1 MTPEGHPEKFNIGT
15 PWHTND
21 AFEAAMK
28 YRSPI
33 EIIQGELET
42 KIENDIMTAVQ
53 RYDIRVDK
61 EELIKA
67 LQYDRKQYEQGW
79 NDARKAYKR
88 PKGEWETVKGN
99 YFTTGGDAVLI
110 CPFCHSEESKHSGGV
125 EFPVHWNFCP
135 YCGAEMLPE
144 EEEQE

>member
-15 PWHTND
+15 PWHTQD

-28 YRSPI
+28 YQSPV

-53 RYDIRVDK
+53 RYGIRVDK

-67 LQYDRKQYEQGW
+67 LQYDRKQYEQGYE
-79 NDARKAYKR
+79 DARRAFKR
-88 PKGEWETVKGN
+88 PNGVWAYIDG
-99 YFTTGGDAVLI
+99 I
-110 CPFCHSEESKHSGGV
+110 PCCPFCKKIAHFNDFEGFELSD
-125 EFPVHWNFCP
+125 FCRK
-135 YCGAEMLPE
+135 CGAELNQPKE
-144 EEEQE
+144 EETE

>member
-28 YRSPI
+28 YQSPI
-33 EIIQGELET
+33 EIIQGEIET

-53 RYDIRVDK
+53 RYGIRVDK

-67 LQYDRKQYEQGW
+67 LQYDRKQYEQGYE
-79 NDARKAYKR
+79 DARKAFQREPAEWQTIGEETGALGIKYKIKR
-88 PKGEWETVKGN
+88 CTRCGWSHSM
-99 YFTTGGDAVLI
+99 LI
-110 CPFCHSEESKHSGGV
+110 PD
-125 EFPVHWNFCP
+125 NFCP
-135 YCGAEMLPE
+135 RCGGDTRLQKE
-144 EEEQE
+144 EETE

>member
-15 PWHTND
+15 PWHTQD

-33 EIIQGELET
+33 EIIQGKLET

-53 RYDIRVDK
+53 RYGIRVDK

-67 LQYDRKQYEQGW
+67 LDYDRKQYMKGYEDG
-79 NDARKAYKR
+79 RKAFEKELLEAIEAN
-88 PKGEWETVKGN
+88 GELYEKEKVYLKTQVG
-99 YFTTGGDAVLI
+99 I
-110 CPFCHSEESKHSGGV
+110 I
-125 EFPVHWNFCP
+125 NFNHGRTAP
-135 YCGAEMLPE
+135 RHPE